1 MLLLAA
7 TTLLL
12 CARPAVSAA
21 TSYQKSIVRDRSVVS
36 IGWSRIEWKI
46 DGESYPGGGPGNPK
60 FQPEA
65 ITKKT
70 LRFPALTTNKD
81 SAIDFVF
88 EDQMLLRQHN
98 DSSDA
103 MLAIVSWIVLSV
115 GLFLTSEIIYKYY
128 KSPMKRKSFVDD
140 EHSVFVQVGGVEET
154 IWELPK
160 DGDVVV
166 EDTELQ
172 QNPM

>member
-12 CARPAVSAA
+12 CARPVVSAA
-21 TSYQKSIVRDRSVVS
+21 TSYQKSFVRDRSVVS

-46 DGESYPGGGPGNPK
+46 DGESYPK
-60 FQPEA
+60 FQPAEA

-70 LRFPALTTNKD
+70 LRFLALTTNKY

-103 MLAIVSWIVLSV
+103 MLAIVSWIVLSI

-154 IWELPK
+154 SWELPK

-166 EDTELQ
+166 EDT
-172 QNPM
+172 

>member
-46 DGESYPGGGPGNPK
+46 DGEPKGGGPG
-60 FQPEA
+60 ESV
-65 ITKKT
+65 
-70 LRFPALTTNKD
+70 NKY
-81 SAIDFVF
+81 SAVNFVF
-88 EDQMLLRQHN
+88 EDQMLLHQQN

-103 MLAIVSWIVLSV
+103 MLAIVSWIVLNV
-115 GLFLTSEIIYKYY
+115 VLFLTSEIIYKYY
-128 KSPMKRKSFVDD
+128 KSPMKRKSFVDG
-140 EHSVFVQVGGVEET
+140 EHSVFVQDQDVDTEET
-154 IWELPK
+154 VWELNK
-160 DGDVVV
+160 YTMFAIDK
-166 EDTELQ
+166 
-172 QNPM
+172 